1 MSSTIEDQFKALQ
14 GEVDV
19 LAEATLDTPLAS
31 LAQWDSL
38 AILLVISYFENIQK
52 VTLSGA
58 QIRACNSA
66 REIFNLKPLSK

>member
-1 MSSTIEDQFKALQ
+1 MKTSIEEQFKVLQ

-19 LAEATLDTPLAS
+19 LAGATLDTPLAS

-38 AILLVISYFENIQK
+38 AVLLVISHFENVHK
-52 VTLSGA
+52 VSLSGA
-58 QIRACNSA
+58 QIRACRCA

>member
-1 MSSTIEDQFKALQ
+1 MSSTLEDQFKALQ

-19 LAEATLDTPLAS
+19 LAGATLDTPLAS

-58 QIRACNSA
+58 QIRACRNA
-66 REIFNLKPLSK
+66 REIFNLKPL